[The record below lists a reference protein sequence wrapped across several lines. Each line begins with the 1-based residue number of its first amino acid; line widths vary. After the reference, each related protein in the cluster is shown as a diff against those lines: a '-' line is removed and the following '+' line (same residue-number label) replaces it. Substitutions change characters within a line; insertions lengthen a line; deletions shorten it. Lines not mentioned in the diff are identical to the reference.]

1 MTATSEPTTCTT
13 CGHVGEV
20 DIPSSTAAR
29 VGDLLR
35 RSPRH
40 EARGHV
46 KPDNAYASEEFGY
59 CTVLR
64 LRYSDF
70 THSDYSDKDHGRA
83 FGPSRAPRAGVRRR
97 LF

>member
-35 RSPRH
+35 RSPRLQLKVTRSRAAH
-40 EARGHV
+40 
-46 KPDNAYASEEFGY
+46 
-59 CTVLR
+59 TLR
-64 LRYSDF
+64 
-70 THSDYSDKDHGRA
+70 
-83 FGPSRAPRAGVRRR
+83 GPSPINPTKSSKKKLQRSFSQRQNDTAC
-97 LF
+97 

>member
-35 RSPRH
+35 RSPRLQLKVTRSRAAH
-40 EARGHV
+40 TLSNSFA
-46 KPDNAYASEEFGY
+46 
-59 CTVLR
+59 TVSR
-64 LRYSDF
+64 LRYRYF
-70 THSDYSDKDHGRA
+70 THLD
-83 FGPSRAPRAGVRRR
+83 
-97 LF
+97 